1 MIRNFYAKQLLLL
14 IFIFC
19 APSLTFGQ
27 IYLNT
32 FTGAS
37 ACPTPGNVAT
47 AIPGVTGTELTR
59 NTITCTAFSN
69 AFNSTTLNNTATIN
83 NNSYIE
89 FSVTADAGFQLN
101 VTSLTF
107 FRQGSASAP
116 NQLEIRYSTDGFA
129 TSTAWGAAP
138 LTVTSP
144 GATTNWDF
152 DDFTV
157 ASGVKLTFRIYP
169 YGPQRADLSA
179 NTASTGASFR
189 MDNVTLNGTVI
200 SPMPVKLSSF
210 KGSCENNSVLLKW
223 ETTWED
229 QNEGFEV
236 QKSVDAINFHKVG
249 YVAGN
254 STTLLKSSYEFS
266 DTGIKSEQTFYYRLK
281 QIDLDGSYEYSRII
295 AVKSDSG
302 DEKLFVYP
310 NPTTGTFEI
319 KSLEL
324 KNPEIRLY
332 NHLGKEVPI
341 KISKSENMDSYQIII
356 KGNPTPGIFEL
367 KINDTNG
374 DSKPRSVKVSVIE

>member
-1 MIRNFYAKQLLLL
+1 M
-14 IFIFC
+14 
-19 APSLTFGQ
+19 
-27 IYLNT
+27 
-32 FTGAS
+32 
-37 ACPTPGNVAT
+37 
-47 AIPGVTGTELTR
+47 
-59 NTITCTAFSN
+59 
-69 AFNSTTLNNTATIN
+69 
-83 NNSYIE
+83 
-89 FSVTADAGFQLN
+89 
-101 VTSLTF
+101 
-107 FRQGSASAP
+107 
-116 NQLEIRYSTDGFA
+116 
-129 TSTAWGAAP
+129 
-138 LTVTSP
+138 
-144 GATTNWDF
+144 
-152 DDFTV
+152 
-157 ASGVKLTFRIYP
+157 
-169 YGPQRADLSA
+169 
-179 NTASTGASFR
+179 
-189 MDNVTLNGTVI
+189 
-200 SPMPVKLSSF
+200 
-210 KGSCENNSVLLKW
+210 
-223 ETTWED
+223 
-229 QNEGFEV
+229 
-236 QKSVDAINFHKVG
+236 NFHKVG